1 MHACARLTPA
11 LCGLLLAASSVQ
23 AQVYNVSDRVRG
35 TLDPLPLVSIQPQQD
50 CTTACSYAMASVAGI
65 SNAYTTLPWPL
76 RTKVWPPQFG
86 ANVPAVP
93 TATSE
98 VPTAPAD
105 PGAVLSTGSLGA
117 KQRAAVEFASVNFP
131 PGGVRRLSAQTWRTG
146 SGSAVLSYAIRLS
159 LPPGAPT
166 KGTYL
171 EFALPQVV
179 PGVAYPVQGSPDGM
193 TTSYL
198 HPLHSQ
204 SRSAVDVYADGLPL
218 WSSESNRML
227 PRIFSP
233 YNTFDTLDLKWG
245 PPMDGSR
252 ATLYLGRLGG
262 GFETTLTL
270 ILRTD
275 SRVEAD
281 ACGFQQSSGT
291 TVQTCTTLL
300 EALTIPAV
308 SSDPLAPARP
318 DIRLYTR

>member
-1 MHACARLTPA
+1 MPASPRLTPA
-11 LCGLLLAASSVQ
+11 LCGLLLAATSAQ

-65 SNAYTTLPWPL
+65 SNAYTPLASPL
-76 RTKVWPPQFG
+76 RTNAWPPQFG
-86 ANVPAVP
+86 TKVPAVP

-98 VPTAPAD
+98 LATAPAD

-117 KQRAAVEFASVNFP
+117 KQGASVAFAAPNFP
-131 PGGVRRLSAQTWRTG
+131 PGARGLSVQTWRTG

-159 LPPGAPT
+159 LPAGAPI

-171 EFALPQVV
+171 EFALPQVSR
-179 PGVAYPVQGSPDGM
+179 GLSFPVNGSPDGLS
-193 TTSYL
+193 TTVV

-227 PRIFSP
+227 PRIFNP
-233 YNTFDTLDLKWG
+233 YNTFDTIDLEWG
-245 PPMDGSR
+245 LPMDGSR

-281 ACGFQQSSGT
+281 ACGFQQSAGVT
-291 TVQTCTTLL
+291 LQTCTTLL
-300 EALTIPAV
+300 EALSIPAV
-308 SSDPLAPARP
+308 SSDLLAPARP
-318 DIRLYTR
+318 DVRLYTR